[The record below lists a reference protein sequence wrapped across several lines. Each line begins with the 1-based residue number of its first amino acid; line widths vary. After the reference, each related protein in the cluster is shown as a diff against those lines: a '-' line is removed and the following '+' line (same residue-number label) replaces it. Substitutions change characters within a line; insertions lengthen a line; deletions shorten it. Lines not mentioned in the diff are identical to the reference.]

1 MVILMETLFSI
12 FILGLVLLVVAWVIQ
27 FSQVKKGN
35 KEVNKYF
42 LITYS
47 IGLLLI
53 VVDGLMQGLILAPIL
68 NLLALLLILAVL
80 IKTNGKTKK

>member
-1 MVILMETLFSI
+1 METLFSI